1 MEKLVRLGIKKLQ
14 GAHAHYMKYS
24 NDEIIPEL
32 PPLNDAV
39 NKFLLRS
46 PRGQDLRSRMLE
58 FYINEDPDKNH
69 FRAGLSELIKF
80 CAENRNEILLEAGKS
95 INVQKKKR
103 VRIPR
108 GLLY

>member
-14 GAHAHYMKYS
+14 GAHDHYMKYS
-24 NDEIIPEL
+24 NGETIPEL
-32 PPLNDAV
+32 PPLSDV
-39 NKFLLRS
+39 VTKFLLRS

-58 FYINEDPDKNH
+58 FYINEDPDKNY

-80 CAENRNEILLEAGKS
+80 CAENRNEILQEAGKS
-95 INVQKKKR
+95 ISVQKKKR